1 MANSQGPFP
10 RSWTT
15 FLHTPIGVAR
25 NTYNNSPLSGKCD
38 EMRHKTLTD
47 AAEGR

>member
-1 MANSQGPFP
+1 MANSQSPF
-10 RSWTT
+10 WTT
-15 FLHTPIGVAR
+15 FLLYIPIGVAR
-25 NTYNNSPLSGKCD
+25 NTYNNSPLSCKCD